1 MALSKKKHK
10 RFASTARHRLFLGV
24 LLALSSNSCAIDPS
38 MPSGNF
44 LVEKG
49 WPRGPTRPAVAEKGG
64 GQQGGQ
70 SGA

>member
-1 MALSKKKHK
+1 
-10 RFASTARHRLFLGV
+10 
-24 LLALSSNSCAIDPS
+24 

-49 WPRGPTRPAVAEKGG
+49 WPRGPTRPAVADKGG

-70 SGA
+70 SGAKGAPYGLGGRNGHPGNRLQ